1 MEDSSRIKAVRSPL
15 DRWRA
20 VIGMKDLTHAE
31 RIVLMAIALHDGPMG
46 AFPKVER
53 IAILSAMSRAS
64 AFSHMA
70 KIESKGRLL
79 RKQKRGPSRYFIA
92 YDEPGNFRK
101 SSRKLS

>member
-1 MEDSSRIKAVRSPL
+1 MD
-15 DRWRA
+15 
-20 VIGMKDLTHAE
+20 DLTHAE
-31 RIVLMAIALHDGPMG
+31 RIVLLAIALHDGRKG

-53 IAILSAMSRAS
+53 IATLSAMSRSS

-92 YDEPGNFRK
+92 YDAPGEFPETVLKNV
-101 SSRKLS
+101 SV